1 VTAKRITWRGASFS
15 VCRRYRWDLWR
26 WWHPW
31 GEPVGSRFA
40 MFIGLNPSTADE
52 TEDDPTVR
60 RCIRYA
66 QAWGCDGMCMTNIFA
81 WRDTD
86 PQGMRAQAFPIGDL
100 NDKTL
105 RGIARG
111 AQIVLC
117 AWGVHGAHMNRGR
130 NVERMLRQDGR
141 KLHVLGLTKDGHPK
155 HPLYL
160 RADLTPVEWG
170 ET

>member
-1 VTAKRITWRGASFS
+1 MWAPEDAAGFV
-15 VCRRYRWDLWR
+15 
-26 WWHPW
+26 
-31 GEPVGSRFA
+31 

-66 QAWGCDGMCMTNIFA
+66 QAWGYEGMCMTNIFG

-86 PQGMRAQAFPIGDL
+86 PQGMRAQAFPIGDR
-100 NDKTL
+100 NEETL
-105 RGIARG
+105 RRIAG
-111 AQIVLC
+111 NADLILC
-117 AWGVHGAHMNRGR
+117 AWGVHGAHMNQGR
-130 NVERMLRQDGR
+130 HVERTLRQDGR

-160 RADLTPVEWG
+160 RADLEPMEW
-170 ET
+170 TT